1 MTKNRVYSH
10 EDRTSEKCKTSSF
23 LFLRSHFS
31 FLMIVCILLKKVKV
45 SWEAPPTKNSQ
56 LTETYQSTCIISQR
70 YVHTLKGT
78 EKKF

>member
-31 FLMIVCILLKKVKV
+31 FLMIVCILLKKVRV
-45 SWEAPPTKNSQ
+45 SWEAPPTKKFAAHRNLSID
-56 LTETYQSTCIISQR
+56 LHYISEICAYLER
-70 YVHTLKGT
+70 N
-78 EKKF
+78 